1 MNGKEVNMRRSAVLS
16 RRERELDAAPVRLVS
31 SDLPAFQM
39 RTCAHCGYQ
48 TTFRLADPAGW
59 YTCTECGRYA

>member
-1 MNGKEVNMRRSAVLS
+1 MNMRRSAVLP
-16 RRERELDAAPVRLVS
+16 RRERERTAPVRLVS

-59 YTCTECGRYA
+59 YACSECGRYA